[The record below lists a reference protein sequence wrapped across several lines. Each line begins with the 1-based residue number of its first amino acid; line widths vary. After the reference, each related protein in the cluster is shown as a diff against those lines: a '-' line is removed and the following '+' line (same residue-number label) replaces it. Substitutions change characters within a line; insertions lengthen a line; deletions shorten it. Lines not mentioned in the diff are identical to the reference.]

1 MTTTIDASLSVRGA
15 VIAAFKADAALT
27 ALVPA
32 GRIYPSKTPANVA
45 WPFIKLGVLMN
56 SPTRYDCGG
65 GGDVTGAVHVF
76 VKGSASILD
85 PEART
90 YQINKEIVRVL
101 DGIDIVLADDLSLGF
116 TVTLSQVM
124 EDGAEADAYH
134 GVVSIVASAT

>member
-15 VIAAFKADAALT
+15 VIAALKADAALI

-32 GRIYPSKTPANVA
+32 GRIYPNKTPADVA

-76 VKGSASILD
+76 VKKTASILD
-85 PEART
+85 PEAAT
-90 YQINKEIVRVL
+90 YRINKEVVRVL
-101 DGIDIVLADDLSLGF
+101 DGLDLVVDGSDLGCH
-116 TVTLSQVM
+116 VTLSQVM

-134 GVVSIVASAT
+134 GLVSIRVSAT